1 MTTDEQDFSGFA
13 PPAFN
18 PAGALVQLRRQL
30 RDLRPLAERGAR
42 HEIAGR
48 AVLELTV
55 DGAAIVAR
63 VARRPA
69 LTPEWTES
77 RLASSL
83 DVRRFVDNVKQRL
96 RQWDNDE

>member
-1 MTTDEQDFSGFA
+1 MTAADDFGGFA
-13 PPAFN
+13 PPPFQ
-18 PAGALVQLRRQL
+18 PAEALVQLRRQL

-42 HEIAGR
+42 YEIGGR
-48 AVLELTV
+48 AVLELAA
-55 DGAAIVAR
+55 DDAAIVAR

-83 DVRRFVDNVKQRL
+83 DVRRFVDTVKQRL
-96 RQWDNDE
+96 RQWDHDE